1 MVASNSVRIGSA
13 AVAIWSDS
21 QSRGV
26 PAMAAHIAAAR
37 PSSSSSMGSVM
48 DRPARSV
55 VGAGEA
61 ALAACVRHGCRGEV
75 ASLRGEGMPMA
86 LEVLRVCGDPDVEVG
101 LGWGSLLALSLGV
114 CVPGLMV

>member
-55 VGAGEA
+55 VGILGLWWGHATSGAVLSSGRLRWGGVIVPAG
-61 ALAACVRHGCRGEV
+61 
-75 ASLRGEGMPMA
+75 
-86 LEVLRVCGDPDVEVG
+86 
-101 LGWGSLLALSLGV
+101 
-114 CVPGLMV
+114 